1 MLWFSV
7 NLRRGR
13 DLNPWG
19 ASTSGF
25 RDRRLGPSLA
35 TPAHIIVSQKFN
47 QSLFYIPIDSMQI
60 KVKISRT
67 KETKKISI
75 KTGSTVK
82 DVLKKIN
89 LKPDSVIIMNK
100 NKPTP
105 VDDEIKDGEEITI
118 LQVSSGG

>member
-1 MLWFSV
+1 
-7 NLRRGR
+7 
-13 DLNPWG
+13 
-19 ASTSGF
+19 
-25 RDRRLGPSLA
+25 
-35 TPAHIIVSQKFN
+35 
-47 QSLFYIPIDSMQI
+47 MQI

-67 KETKKISI
+67 NETKKISI
-75 KTGSTVK
+75 KTGSTVE

-105 VDDEIKDGEEITI
+105 VDDEIKDGEELTI

>member
-1 MLWFSV
+1 
-7 NLRRGR
+7 
-13 DLNPWG
+13 
-19 ASTSGF
+19 
-25 RDRRLGPSLA
+25 
-35 TPAHIIVSQKFN
+35 
-47 QSLFYIPIDSMQI
+47 MQI

-67 KETKKISI
+67 NETKKISI
-75 KTGSTVK
+75 KAGSTVE

-105 VDDEIKDGEEITI
+105 VDDEIKDGVELTI

>member
-1 MLWFSV
+1 
-7 NLRRGR
+7 
-13 DLNPWG
+13 
-19 ASTSGF
+19 
-25 RDRRLGPSLA
+25 
-35 TPAHIIVSQKFN
+35 
-47 QSLFYIPIDSMQI
+47 MQI

-67 KETKKISI
+67 KETKKINI
-75 KTGSTVK
+75 KTGSTVE